1 MMTMWMLTNVIVYAD
16 VMKIVKV
23 KTFLQQRKE
32 ENLLCN
38 MLKAIIF
45 RVILL
50 IMAIRSLGGVT
61 PILNQIA

>member
-1 MMTMWMLTNVIVYAD
+1 MTMWMLTNVIVYAG

-23 KTFLQQRKE
+23 KTFPQQRKE